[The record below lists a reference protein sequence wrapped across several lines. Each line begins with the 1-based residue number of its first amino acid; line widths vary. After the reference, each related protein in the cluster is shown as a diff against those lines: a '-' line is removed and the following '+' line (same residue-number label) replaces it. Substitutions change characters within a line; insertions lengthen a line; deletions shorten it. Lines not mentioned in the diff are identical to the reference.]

1 MQYYRHKSLIFSY
14 FFTAPQQS
22 CCAKTNSNSLP
33 HLYLQNTWEM
43 KYPSFLQSVQHLLHR
58 DLALIEGM
66 NKEIFLFVLLAM
78 SIPHLIDVHHYE
90 QCDIGGL
97 QDLLDGWC
105 KDQTGTTTYYPAYKQ
120 YILINWDEF
129 EGE

>member
-1 MQYYRHKSLIFSY
+1 MCFESKHR
-14 FFTAPQQS
+14 
-22 CCAKTNSNSLP
+22 
-33 HLYLQNTWEM
+33 
-43 KYPSFLQSVQHLLHR
+43 SV
-58 DLALIEGM
+58 GG
-66 NKEIFLFVLLAM
+66 
-78 SIPHLIDVHHYE
+78 YE

-120 YILINWDEF
+120 YVLINWDEF